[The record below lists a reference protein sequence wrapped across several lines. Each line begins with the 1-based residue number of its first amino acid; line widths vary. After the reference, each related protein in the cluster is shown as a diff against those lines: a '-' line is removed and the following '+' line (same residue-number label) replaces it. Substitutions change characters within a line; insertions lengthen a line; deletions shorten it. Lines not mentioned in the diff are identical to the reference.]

1 MVTLKRTNSEDPHF
15 QELIIALDKDLWL
28 RYPEVQQDYEV
39 LDKVKNIPTVVVA
52 YVDALPVGCACFRP
66 FDNHSVEIKRM
77 FVHAAMRGQGIA
89 YSILKELE
97 TWAFSQGFT
106 RAVLETGKRQPE
118 AIALYQKSGYT
129 FMDKYPPYEQMENS
143 VCLQK
148 PLL

>member
-97 TWAFSQGFT
+97 IWAISQGFT

>member
-1 MVTLKRTNSEDPHF
+1 MLALKRTNSDDPHF
-15 QELIIALDKDLWL
+15 QELIIALDEDLWI

-52 YVDALPVGCACFRP
+52 YIDGLPVGCACFRQ
-66 FDNHSVEIKRM
+66 FDINTIEIKRM
-77 FVHAAMRGQGIA
+77 FVYNTHRGKGIA
-89 YSILKELE
+89 YAILKELE
-97 TWAFSQGFT
+97 TWAISEGFS
-106 RAVLETGKRQPE
+106 RAVLETGIRQPE

>member
-1 MVTLKRTNSEDPHF
+1 MLALKRTNSDDPHF
-15 QELIIALDKDLWL
+15 LDLIIALDKDLWV

-66 FDNHSVEIKRM
+66 FDEKTIEIKRM
-77 FVHAAMRGQGIA
+77 FVHDTHRGQGIA
-89 YSILKELE
+89 YAILKELE
-97 TWAFSQGFT
+97 SWAASLGYT
-106 RAVLETGKRQPE
+106 RAVLETGIRQPE

-129 FMDKYPPYEQMENS
+129 FMDNYPPYEQMENS

>member
-1 MVTLKRTNSEDPHF
+1 MVTLKRTNSDDLHF
-15 QELIIALDKDLWL
+15 QELIIALDKDLWV
-28 RYPEVQQDYEV
+28 RYPDVQHDYEV

-52 YVDALPVGCACFRP
+52 YVDDLPVGCACFRR
-66 FDNHSVEIKRM
+66 FDDHSVEIKRM
-77 FVHAAMRGQGIA
+77 FVQASRRGQGIA

-97 TWAFSQGFT
+97 TWAISLGFT

-129 FMDKYPPYEQMENS
+129 IMDNYPPYEQMENS

>member
-28 RYPEVQQDYEV
+28 RYPEVQQDYEI

-77 FVHAAMRGQGIA
+77 FVYAAMRGQGIA

-97 TWAFSQGFT
+97 TWAISQGFT

>member
-1 MVTLKRTNSEDPHF
+1 MVTIKRTNSDDPHF
-15 QELIIALDKDLWL
+15 QDLIIALDKDLWV
-28 RYPEVQQDYEV
+28 RYPEIQQDYEV

-52 YVDALPVGCACFRP
+52 YVNALPVGCACFRP
-66 FDNHSVEIKRM
+66 FDNNSVEIKRM
-77 FVHAAMRGQGIA
+77 FVHADQRGQGIA
-89 YSILKELE
+89 YNMLKELE
-97 TWAFSQGFT
+97 TWAISQGFS

-129 FMDKYPPYEQMENS
+129 FMDNYPPYEQMENS

>member
-66 FDNHSVEIKRM
+66 FYNHSVEIKRM
-77 FVHAAMRGQGIA
+77 FVYAAMRGQGIA

-97 TWAFSQGFT
+97 TWAISQGFT

>member
-1 MVTLKRTNSEDPHF
+1 MLRLKRTHSDDPHF
-15 QELIIALDKDLWL
+15 QELIIALDKDLWI

-52 YVDALPVGCACFRP
+52 YVDALPVGCACFRQ
-66 FDNHSVEIKRM
+66 FDTNTIEIKRM
-77 FVHAAMRGQGIA
+77 FVHNTHRGQGIA
-89 YSILKELE
+89 YAILKELE
-97 TWAFSQGFT
+97 TWAISEGFS
-106 RAVLETGKRQPE
+106 RAVLETGIRQPE

>member
-1 MVTLKRTNSEDPHF
+1 MLLLKRTNSDDPVF

-28 RYPEVQQDYEV
+28 RYPEIQQDYEV

-66 FDNHSVEIKRM
+66 FDDHTIEVKRM
-77 FVHAAMRGQGIA
+77 FVHPSHRGQGIA
-89 YSILKELE
+89 YAILKELE
-97 TWAFSQGFT
+97 TWAVSQGFT
-106 RAVLETGKRQPE
+106 RAVLETGIRQPE

-129 FMDKYPPYEQMENS
+129 FMDNYPPYEQMENS

>member
-1 MVTLKRTNSEDPHF
+1 MVTLSRTNSDDPQF
-15 QELIIALDKDLWL
+15 QELIIALDKDLWT

-52 YVDALPVGCACFRP
+52 YKDALPVGCACFRP
-66 FDNHSVEIKRM
+66 FDAHTIEVKRM
-77 FVHAAMRGQGIA
+77 FVHAAHRGQGIA
-89 YSILKELE
+89 YAILKELE
-97 TWAFSQGFT
+97 AWAISQGFS
-106 RAVLETGKRQPE
+106 RAVLETGIRQPE

>member
-1 MVTLKRTNSEDPHF
+1 MLTLNRTNSDDPQF
-15 QELIIALDKDLWL
+15 QELIIALDQELWL

-52 YVDALPVGCACFRP
+52 YVDALPVGCACSRP
-66 FDNHSVEIKRM
+66 FDAHTIEVKRM
-77 FVHAAMRGQGIA
+77 FVYATHRGQGIA
-89 YSILKELE
+89 YAILKELE
-97 TWAFSQGFT
+97 TWALSQGFT
-106 RAVLETGKRQPE
+106 RAVLETGIRQPE

>member
-1 MVTLKRTNSEDPHF
+1 MLILKRTNSDDPIF
-15 QELIIALDKDLWL
+15 QELIIALDKDLWQ
-28 RYPEVQQDYEV
+28 RYPEIQHAYEV

-66 FDNHSVEIKRM
+66 FDAHTIEVKRM
-77 FVHAAMRGQGIA
+77 FVHATHRGQGIA
-89 YSILKELE
+89 AAILKELE
-97 TWAFSQGFT
+97 SWAVYQGFT
-106 RAVLETGKRQPE
+106 RAVLETGKGQPE

-129 FMDKYPPYEQMENS
+129 FMDNYPPYEQMENS

>member
-1 MVTLKRTNSEDPHF
+1 MVTLNRTNSDDPQF
-15 QELIIALDKDLWL
+15 QELIIALDKDLWT

-52 YVDALPVGCACFRP
+52 YADALPVGCACFRP
-66 FDNHSVEIKRM
+66 FDAHTIEVKRM
-77 FVHAAMRGQGIA
+77 FVHPAYRGQGIA
-89 YSILKELE
+89 YAILKELE
-97 TWAFSQGFT
+97 TWAISQGFT
-106 RAVLETGKRQPE
+106 RAVLETGIRQPE

>member
-1 MVTLKRTNSEDPHF
+1 MLLLKRTNSDDPVF

-28 RYPEVQQDYEV
+28 RYPEIQQDYEV

-66 FDNHSVEIKRM
+66 FDDHTIEVKRM
-77 FVHAAMRGQGIA
+77 FVHPSQRGQGIA
-89 YSILKELE
+89 YAILKELE
-97 TWAFSQGFT
+97 TWAVSQGFT
-106 RAVLETGKRQPE
+106 RAVLETGIRQPE

-129 FMDKYPPYEQMENS
+129 FMDNYPPYEQMENS